1 MAVKAKA
8 TVTLV
13 RVNDGATGPAGPKG
27 ATGATGPAGKGI
39 KSTAI
44 TYQAGT
50 SGTTAPTGTWSTGIP
65 SVSQGQYLWSRT
77 ITTYTDNTTSTAY
90 SVAYIPKNGA
100 TGATGAQG
108 FGIVASVERN
118 AFTEA
123 NWTTYGT
130 VGHVENWSNTSSIR
144 NGCRIGDLFI
154 IVGTSTDGGKAHTLT
169 YRSTTSS
176 GDLKGECIGHVVSY
190 KGATGATGPKGDTGA
205 TGTGVGSITQQ
216 YYLSTSKTAQSGG
229 SWVSSMPTWS
239 SGKYLWTRFQI
250 VYTNPANT
258 VYTKPVCDSSWEA
271 VNEIQVGGRN
281 LLLKTNVLY
290 TRAHSAASV
299 QQISFYG
306 ALKDES
312 LLKTLIGKEVTL
324 SFHLHSP
331 GERDT
336 SLSTNSSMNNRFGCH
351 LGVTWRNSSDPN
363 GTSKTTYP
371 FGGATTLQATIDR
384 QRIKATER
392 INPPAGYDT
401 ITLLWLSLQL
411 YAKPVDEN
419 IVWEI
424 GYPQLELGNRATDW
438 TPAPEDVEED
448 YNEKITVVKQ
458 NLVDVQKTADSLS
471 TSVSD
476 LKTATTTLGDD
487 LKVIREEQT
496 ELSSRVTQNAT
507 SIHGEVSRIDKI
519 LDEVQEITNKVS
531 TYFDFDENGF
541 IIGKTD
547 SPYKTQQAPDAFNI
561 LYQDNVVGS
570 FSAAGLKTKA
580 MTLEEDGALTLPP
593 LKLSAY
599 ANGWII
605 TNA

>member
-281 LLLKTNVLY
+281 LIKNTNTGAGEWSMNRYNGAY
-290 TRAHSAASV
+290 TITTEKMKGV
-299 QQISFYG
+299 IG
-306 ALKDES
+306 ALVD
-312 LLKTLIGKEVTL
+312 IKE
-324 SFHLHSP
+324 
-331 GERDT
+331 
-336 SLSTNSSMNNRFGCH
+336 LSTNWSVIVNKSANILFDLLETSTEYILSMDVCPSIDIPGSSISIKLNNGANP
-351 LGVTWRNSSDPN
+351 VTTSANVPSLPANVWTKISVILTTKSTFPTISGQYIYWSTINVV
-363 GTSKTTYP
+363 GT
-371 FGGATTLQATIDR
+371 
-384 QRIKATER
+384 IKICNLKLEKG
-392 INPPAGYDT
+392 N
-401 ITLLWLSLQL
+401 
-411 YAKPVDEN
+411 KP
-419 IVWEI
+419 
-424 GYPQLELGNRATDW
+424 TDW